1 MRARPQVIAISHY
14 PMYMSQ
20 EPAAQLD
27 FEASTGE
34 AWLNA
39 ETCEYEGHA
48 RDCTG
53 GEQWQATQRSRSH
66 SSSRSSSSVGSA
78 RLEIEPI
85 LHEMGVDLYWA
96 GHIHYYQTFDG
107 PLWGGKLLSQG
118 TRNPTGIIH
127 VCSGN
132 GGPPSKSPCG
142 QCEYCPSF
150 SMFRFC
156 LFTRQRI
163 VCGV

>member
-1 MRARPQVIAISHY
+1 
-14 PMYMSQ
+14 MYMSQ

-53 GEQWQATQRSRSH
+53 GEQWQATQRSRRSH
-66 SSSRSSSSVGSA
+66 SSSSRSSSSVGSA

-107 PLWGGKLLSQG
+107 PLWGGELLSHG
-118 TRNPTGIIH
+118 TRNPDGIIH

>member
-1 MRARPQVIAISHY
+1 
-14 PMYMSQ
+14 MYMSQ

-53 GEQWQATQRSRSH
+53 GEQWQAKQRSRSH
-66 SSSRSSSSVGSA
+66 SSSNSSSSVGSA

-118 TRNPTGIIH
+118 TRNPNGIIH

-142 QCEYCPSF
+142 QCEY
-150 SMFRFC
+150 
-156 LFTRQRI
+156 
-163 VCGV
+163 